1 MFKNNCK
8 HSWIARVMKLL
19 KPVLT
24 LRKFV
29 MMLDFKIWKIPLYVL
44 KYGHCHLKGKLNFI
58 NNKEITSFCKKLF
71 VHINH
76 HHLLNEYVFY
86 NLFPVGKITCSKLT
100 IETAEKCEICSKLT
114 IKTPERRQWP
124 RVISE
129 MQHTKQTK
137 KCILEFAICH

>member
-44 KYGHCHLKGKLNFI
+44 KYGHSHLKGKLNFI

-86 NLFPVGKITCSKLT
+86 NLFPVGNYMFKVNNRNSRKVWNMFKVNNKDTRT
-100 IETAEKCEICSKLT
+100 
-114 IKTPERRQWP
+114 TPMAKSNQWNA
-124 RVISE
+124 
-129 MQHTKQTK
+129 TY
-137 KCILEFAICH
+137 